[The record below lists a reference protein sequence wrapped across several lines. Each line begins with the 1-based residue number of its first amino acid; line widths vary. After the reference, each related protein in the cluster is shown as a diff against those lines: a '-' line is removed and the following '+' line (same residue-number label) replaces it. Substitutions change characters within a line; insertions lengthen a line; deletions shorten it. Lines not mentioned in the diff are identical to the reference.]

1 MNPRPSS
8 RIKSLERRA
17 TDIEAAIEELAGDQA
32 ESNKALFTHI
42 QKGFEQAHAYMKEN
56 IESVMATKEDIS
68 KLENEMSAMEGRIDG
83 KMSAMESRINQNIAD
98 LKTGLL
104 EALRDM
110 KQGS

>member
-32 ESNKALFTHI
+32 ESNKALFAHI
-42 QKGFEQAHAYMKEN
+42 QKGFDQAHAYIREEIETRLDR
-56 IESVMATKEDIS
+56 IESTMVTKEELDT
-68 KLENEMSAMEGRIDG
+68 KLT
-83 KMSAMESRINQNIAD
+83 AMESRINQNIAD